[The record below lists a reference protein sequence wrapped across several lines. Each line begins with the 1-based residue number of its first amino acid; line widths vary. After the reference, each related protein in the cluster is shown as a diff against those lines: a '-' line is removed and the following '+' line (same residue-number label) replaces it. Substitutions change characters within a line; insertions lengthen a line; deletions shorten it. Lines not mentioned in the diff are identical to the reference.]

1 MNKSRKNGGTMLRY
15 EDFEEKTITRKEI
28 FHGKIIDV
36 ALDEVRLPDGQTAQR
51 ELVFHPGGVGV
62 LALTDENKIV
72 LVKQFRKPL
81 EQVIFEIPAGKIDP
95 GEGRHPE
102 ETGAREL
109 EEETGYRAESMEHL
123 ASMYLSPGFANELL
137 HVYYAKNIKKVDNPL
152 AQDDDEVLEVYE
164 WTLAEAKQAIQEKTI
179 CDAKTIFAIQ
189 YWELL
194 IAQGRV

>member
-1 MNKSRKNGGTMLRY
+1 MLRY
-15 EDFEEKTITRKEI
+15 EDFEEKTISRKEI

-36 ALDEVRLPDGQTAQR
+36 ALDEVRLPDGGTAQR

-62 LALTDENKIV
+62 LAITDENKIV
-72 LVKQFRKPL
+72 LVKQFRKPM
-81 EQVIFEIPAGKIDP
+81 EKVIVEIPAGKIDP
-95 GEGRHPE
+95 GEGSQPQ

-109 EEETGYRAESMEHL
+109 EEETGYRAESLEHV

-137 HVYYAKNIKKVDNPL
+137 HVYHAKNIRKVENPL
-152 AQDDDEVLEVYE
+152 AQDEDEVLELYE
-164 WTLAEAKQAIQEKTI
+164 WTLAEAKAAIKDQTI

-194 IAQGRV
+194 IAQGRM